1 MRSIFIEYFKIRID
15 PIKMVALTMLMSLL
29 VLKTEDS
36 TLEWVFSIVFL
47 GISFIVFRV
56 LDDCFSVELDRKDH
70 PKRTYLNSSNFN
82 GFKKLTVYTLLIY
95 VMALGF
101 FCSEVVWLILFLIS
115 GSLILYGLF
124 YQQRFVMKVIPL
136 LKYPV
141 LLYSLSILNS
151 SEMQIEVYGA
161 SLFLIAG
168 FDGFDIVKSHP
179 NQIWKPL
186 VLWFICGVLLFKP
199 WLNAL
204 HILTLVSPIFI
215 IYIIRKKEI
224 APYFSMLYF
233 PITYFTLNHL

>member
-1 MRSIFIEYFKIRID
+1 MRSVFIEYFKIRID
-15 PIKMVALTMLMSLL
+15 PIKMVPLTFLMSLL

-36 TLEWVFSIVFL
+36 TSEWVFSIVFL
-47 GISFIVFRV
+47 GISFFVFRV

-95 VMALGF
+95 IIALGF
-101 FCSEVVWLILFLIS
+101 FCPEVVWLMLFLIS

-161 SLFLIAG
+161 SLF
-168 FDGFDIVKSHP
+168 FNSRF
-179 NQIWKPL
+179 
-186 VLWFICGVLLFKP
+186 
-199 WLNAL
+199 
-204 HILTLVSPIFI
+204 
-215 IYIIRKKEI
+215 
-224 APYFSMLYF
+224 
-233 PITYFTLNHL
+233 